1 MKVIAIIPARM
12 NSSRFPGKP
21 MTKIHGIPM
30 IGHCFY
36 RIKMCKDLLEVYV
49 ATCDDEIVNYI
60 ESIGG
65 NAIMTSTSHER
76 ATDRTAEA
84 MIKIEEMTGG
94 NIDVVVMVQGDEPMI
109 TPEMITDAIQ
119 PFDNADTIN
128 VVNLMAN
135 IKSVE
140 EFEDPNEVKVVVDNE
155 SNAVYFSREPIPS
168 RKKGYDTVPMLKQV
182 CVIPFKRDYLLKF
195 NKMEETELER
205 IESVDMMRIIENGEK
220 VHMVLNDTTTY
231 SVDTEQDKRNVE
243 NSMVGDLLLAKYKL

>member
-1 MKVIAIIPARM
+1 
-12 NSSRFPGKP
+12 

>member
-65 NAIMTSTSHER
+65 NAIMTSTSHKR